1 MKLSKL
7 ARLAFVLSV
16 LTLGAYALA
25 VSAAGGYH
33 LLKKV
38 PLAAA
43 PGGGQYFDYLLVD
56 ADARRV
62 YVSHGTEVVILNAD
76 DFSLIAT
83 IQDPRFKRIHGS
95 TESPWPSRS
104 TRASSAMARPRAPS
118 FSI

>member
-1 MKLSKL
+1 MKLPKV

-56 ADARRV
+56 PDAHRV
-62 YVSHGTEVVILNAD
+62 YLSHGTNAVILNAD
-76 DFSLIAT
+76 HSSLLAT
-83 IQDPRFKRIHGS
+83 IQDPRF
-95 TESPWPSRS
+95 
-104 TRASSAMARPRAPS
+104 TRLQGLALAKPLNNAFIS
-118 FSI
+118 